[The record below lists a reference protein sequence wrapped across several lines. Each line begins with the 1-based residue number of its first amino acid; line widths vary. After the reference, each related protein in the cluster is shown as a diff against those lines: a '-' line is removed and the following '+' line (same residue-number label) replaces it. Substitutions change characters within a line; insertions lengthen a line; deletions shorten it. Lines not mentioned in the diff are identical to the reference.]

1 MNAPVIV
8 SAVRDRAMYDACIGS
23 NRHLGKC
30 RLEPVENRERN
41 DRIATC
47 YNRALERHLDD
58 DAWIVFCHED
68 FQFLED
74 PVPVLEAA
82 DKNAIC
88 GPIGGV
94 LAMRPHRIFLE
105 IWEGSFRGTVLESE
119 KDGSGTRSVG
129 VRVPPGTTVD
139 TLDCQCL
146 AVHSSLLRDLALRF
160 DEQLTFDL
168 YAEDFCMAARLS
180 HGIETRI
187 APFAC
192 QHRSR
197 GTIEPRFFVQLA
209 YLVRKYPRCEAFG
222 AVGYS
227 IGGGRTPVRRFQ
239 KRARALLDVL
249 CPAAVRLAGK
259 IASVSNRATFR
270 EGRTRS

>member
-30 RLEPVENRERN
+30 RLEPV
-41 DRIATC
+41 
-47 YNRALERHLDD
+47 
-58 DAWIVFCHED
+58 
-68 FQFLED
+68 
-74 PVPVLEAA
+74 
-82 DKNAIC
+82 
-88 GPIGGV
+88 
-94 LAMRPHRIFLE
+94 
-105 IWEGSFRGTVLESE
+105 
-119 KDGSGTRSVG
+119 
-129 VRVPPGTTVD
+129 
-139 TLDCQCL
+139 
-146 AVHSSLLRDLALRF
+146 
-160 DEQLTFDL
+160 
-168 YAEDFCMAARLS
+168 
-180 HGIETRI
+180 
-187 APFAC
+187 AC

-209 YLVRKYPRCEAFG
+209 YLGRKYPRCEAFG